1 MKKNRFGAE
10 EKLKSQKTIKSLFE
24 SSQTAFSYPIKAFY
38 FIESIE
44 TNIPSLPKAGVSVS
58 KRKFKKAVDRNLL
71 KRRMREAYR
80 LNKEAFVDHF
90 STSQMNVLFVYIG
103 ETEETYLTIE
113 KGMKKILK
121 SMIYGS
127 KSH

>member
-38 FIESIE
+38 FIEENE
-44 TNIPSLPKAGVSVS
+44 TSAPLLPKAGVSVS
-58 KRKFKKAVDRNLL
+58 KRKFKNAVERNLL

-80 LNKEAFVDHF
+80 LNKEDFVSHF
-90 STSQMNVLFVYIG
+90 SSSQMNVLFVYIG
-103 ETEETYLTIE
+103 ESEETYLTIE

-127 KSH
+127 KSL

>member
-90 STSQMNVLFVYIG
+90 STCQMNVLFVYIG